1 MREKPP
7 EMKIK
12 IIGEHVDLA
21 SLNRKFLT
29 NNVYAV
35 GYVEEDS
42 DKEWVDLTQG
52 RPVDIFDAYYDVGCL
67 VKAIWHAGGSRNPKS
82 QVSELRVKIAE

>member
-12 IIGEHVDLA
+12 IIGEHVNLA
-21 SLNRKFLT
+21 SLDKKFLT

-42 DKEWVDLTQG
+42 DKEWVDLAQG
-52 RPVDIFDAYYDVGCL
+52 RMVDIFDAYYDMECS

-82 QVSELRVKIAE
+82 QTSELRVKAS